1 MSYWGAAGSL
11 KRLAKTYLTPSNVK
25 KAKFA
30 GNVAKATVQTIK
42 GIQKSTRKGKNKSA
56 LRRKNKYRKGASDDT
71 NDDHTG
77 FKRTHHVKVLN
88 KRPKYR
94 KGLQF
99 PNYFNTYEEA
109 SPFSFASSTGTVPGT
124 NQLNRQRVF
133 DFATYADSA
142 QLLTIMQLPY
152 TSSTA
157 AFAALDPTVP
167 GGTSNSGKFLY
178 GGVSGNLEFTN
189 QEQGNMVATIYMC
202 IAKQNFPSFV
212 GPAQAWETSIDENAG
227 FIRTIANVNTYM
239 PNSVPTGKYFRSRWT
254 IVQKSSISMAA
265 GTTHKHS
272 FRHTVNKTLDIS
284 TIRQFQAIK
293 DVTMVFLITMRGMV
307 VDFDAVQTHGPA
319 TLIGYAPTKIVGIST
334 SIYRSKTC
342 AAEPPKNIYQNN
354 SISGTAPTAVW
365 DINDEDGKP
374 VNIFAAT
381 NAA

>member
-1 MSYWGAAGSL
+1 MSYWGASGL
-11 KRLAKTYLTPSNVK
+11 KRLAKNYLTPSNVK
-25 KAKFA
+25 KAKLA
-30 GNVAKATVQTIK
+30 GNVAKAAVQTIK
-42 GIQKSTRKGKNKSA
+42 GIQKSTRKGKHKSP
-56 LRRKNKYRKGASDDT
+56 LRRKNKYRKGAAEDT

-77 FKRTHHVKVLN
+77 FKRTYHVKVLN
-88 KRPKYR
+88 KRPKYK
-94 KGLQF
+94 KGLNF

-109 SPFSFASSTGTVPGT
+109 SIFSFASSTGTVPGT

-142 QLLTIMQLPY
+142 QLLNIMQLPY

-157 AFAALDPTVP
+157 AFAALDPTIP
-167 GGTSNSGKFLY
+167 AGPSNSGKFLY

-189 QEQGNMVATIYMC
+189 QEQSNMVATIYMC
-202 IAKQNFPSFV
+202 VAKQNFTSFV
-212 GPAQAWETSIDENAG
+212 GPSAAWETSIDENAG
-227 FIRTIANVNTYM
+227 FIRTTANVNTYM
-239 PNSVPTGKYFRSRWT
+239 PNSTPTGKYFRSRWT

-265 GTTHKHS
+265 GTTHKHQ
-272 FRHTVNKTLDIS
+272 FRHTVNKTLDMS
-284 TIRQFQAIK
+284 TIREFQSIK
-293 DVTMVFLITMRGMV
+293 DVTMVFMVTMRGMV

-342 AAEPPKNIYQNN
+342 AAEAPKNVYQNN
-354 SISGTAPTAVW
+354 AISGTAPTAVW

-374 VNIFAAT
+374 VNIFAAV

>member
-1 MSYWGAAGSL
+1 MSYWGYASGL
-11 KRLAKTYLTPSNVK
+11 KRLAKNYITPSNVK
-25 KAKFA
+25 KARLA
-30 GNVAKATVQTIK
+30 GSVAKATVQTIK

-56 LRRKNKYRKGASDDT
+56 LRKKNKYRKGAEDA

-88 KRPKYR
+88 NKPKYK
-94 KGLQF
+94 KGQQF

-109 SPFSFASSTGTVPGT
+109 SIFSFASSTGTVPGT

-133 DFATYADSA
+133 DMGTYADSS
-142 QLLTIMQLPY
+142 QLLTLMQLPY
-152 TSSTA
+152 IA
-157 AFAALDPTVP
+157 ASATFALLDPTVP
-167 GGTSNSGKFLY
+167 GGSSNSGKFLY
-178 GGVSGNLEFTN
+178 GGCSGNLEFTN
-189 QEQGNMVATIYMC
+189 QEQSNMVATIYMC
-202 IAKQNFPSFV
+202 VAKQNFPSFV
-212 GPAQAWETSIDENAG
+212 GPAAAWETSIDENAG
-227 FIRTIANVNTYM
+227 VTRGIANVNTYM
-239 PNSVPTGKYFRSRWT
+239 PNSVPTGKYFKSRWT

-272 FRHTVNKTLDIS
+272 FRHTVNKTIDMS
-284 TIRQFQAIK
+284 TIREFQSIK
-293 DVTMVFLITMRGMV
+293 DVTMVFLVTMRGMV

-334 SIYRSKTC
+334 TIYRSKTC

-354 SISGTAPTAVW
+354 AITGTAPTAVY

-374 VNIFAAT
+374 VNIFAAI